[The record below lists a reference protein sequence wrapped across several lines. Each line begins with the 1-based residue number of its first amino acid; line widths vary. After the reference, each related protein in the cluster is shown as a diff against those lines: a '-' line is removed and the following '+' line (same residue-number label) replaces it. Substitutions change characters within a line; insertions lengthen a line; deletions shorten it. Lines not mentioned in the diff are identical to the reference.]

1 MSLPFEMSVGL
12 RYLRAKRKQAF
23 ISVISAFSVLGVML
37 GVMTLI
43 IVLGVM
49 NGFEKDLK
57 DKILGTVSHL
67 VVMSRSSRTVT
78 EWPRIMK
85 RISVFDGVEATTP
98 YVYGQAMLSTHGRV
112 RGVVVRGIDTRTA
125 GKVISLPRYLAEG
138 QGSIDDLA
146 PVPDGLGGIIV
157 GKEVAMLN
165 SLRMGDVV
173 QMISPLGKR
182 TPIGP
187 VPQVRNFRIV
197 GIFQSGMYEFDSSL
211 VYMELSQA
219 QKFFEMG
226 QGVTGIEV
234 YLKDIYDAPKLG
246 DRIEATLGT
255 TFWTRTWKDMYRNL
269 FSALKLEKIAMFIIL
284 TFIILV
290 ASFNIIISLI
300 MLVMEKSRD
309 IAVLKALGATSDR
322 IMRIFMVQGML
333 VGIVGTFLGAVGGVV
348 GSTLLARY
356 PIIELP
362 TEIYTISTLPVHIET
377 SDVVIICVVALTIC
391 FLATLYPSLRAARLE
406 PVEALRYE

>member
-1 MSLPFEMSVGL
+1 MDGL
-12 RYLRAKRKQAF
+12 AAKR
-23 ISVISAFSVLGVML
+23 V
-37 GVMTLI
+37 
-43 IVLGVM
+43 
-49 NGFEKDLK
+49 
-57 DKILGTVSHL
+57 
-67 VVMSRSSRTVT
+67 
-78 EWPRIMK
+78 W
-85 RISVFDGVEATTP
+85 
-98 YVYGQAMLSTHGRV
+98 
-112 RGVVVRGIDTRTA
+112 
-125 GKVISLPRYLAEG
+125 
-138 QGSIDDLA
+138 
-146 PVPDGLGGIIV
+146 GIIV
-157 GKEVAMLN
+157 GKELAVLN
-165 SLRMGDVV
+165 SLRMGEVV
-173 QMISPLGKR
+173 QLISPQGKR
-182 TPIGP
+182 TPIGA

-197 GIFQSGMYEFDSSL
+197 GIFQSGMYEFDSNL
-211 VYMELSQA
+211 VYMDLSQA

-234 YLKDIYDAPKLG
+234 YLKDIYYAPKLG
-246 DRIEATLGT
+246 TRIEASLGT

-322 IMRIFMVQGML
+322 IMRIFIVQGML
-333 VGIVGTFLGAVGGVV
+333 VGVVGTFLGAVGGIV
-348 GSTLLARY
+348 GSTILAKY

-362 TEIYTISTLPVHIET
+362 TEIYTISTLPVSIEV